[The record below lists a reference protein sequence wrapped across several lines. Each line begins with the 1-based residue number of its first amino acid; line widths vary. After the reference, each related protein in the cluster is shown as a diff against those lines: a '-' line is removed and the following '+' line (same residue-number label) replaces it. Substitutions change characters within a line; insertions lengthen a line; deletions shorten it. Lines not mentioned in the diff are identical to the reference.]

1 MPVRVSLRRSSLEDA
16 VCAECIGVPH
26 LAASVIIAAQGG
38 LNVTVDLK
46 ALARLGA
53 QARIAELI
61 AEIDA
66 ILKAFPELGQAA
78 ARPGRRNVQAEV
90 KPAVR
95 RRKRSTMSVA
105 ARKAVSERM
114 KRYWAERRKAKK
126 GR

>member
-1 MPVRVSLRRSSLEDA
+1 
-16 VCAECIGVPH
+16 
-26 LAASVIIAAQGG
+26 
-38 LNVTVDLK
+38 VTVDLK

-78 ARPGRRNVQAEV
+78 ARPGRQNIQAKVQ
-90 KPAVR
+90 PAVR
-95 RRKRSTMSVA
+95 RRKRSTMSAA

-114 KRYWAERRKAKK
+114 KRYWAKRRKAKK

>member
-1 MPVRVSLRRSSLEDA
+1 
-16 VCAECIGVPH
+16 VCAKCIGEPY
-26 LAASVIIAAQGG
+26 LAASAIISAQGG

-53 QARIAELI
+53 QARIADLI

-66 ILKAFPELGQAA
+66 ILKAFPNLGEAA
-78 ARPGRRNVQAEV
+78 ARPGQQGVQAEV
-90 KPAVR
+90 KPVVP
-95 RRKRSTMSVA
+95 RRKRSRMSAA

-114 KRYWAERRKAKK
+114 KRYWAQRRKAKK

>member
-1 MPVRVSLRRSSLEDA
+1 
-16 VCAECIGVPH
+16 
-26 LAASVIIAAQGG
+26 
-38 LNVTVDLK
+38 VTVDLK

-66 ILKAFPELGQAA
+66 ILKAFPELGRAA
-78 ARPGRRNVQAEV
+78 VRPGHQNIQAEV
-90 KPAVR
+90 EPAVR

>member
-1 MPVRVSLRRSSLEDA
+1 M
-16 VCAECIGVPH
+16 
-26 LAASVIIAAQGG
+26 
-38 LNVTVDLK
+38 TVDLK

-53 QARIAELI
+53 QARVAELI

-66 ILKAFPELGQAA
+66 ILKAFPDLGKAA
-78 ARPGRRNVQAEV
+78 ARPRRQGVQAEA

-95 RRKRSTMSVA
+95 RRKRSRMSAA

-114 KRYWAERRKAKK
+114 KRYWAGWRKAKK

>member
-1 MPVRVSLRRSSLEDA
+1 M
-16 VCAECIGVPH
+16 
-26 LAASVIIAAQGG
+26 
-38 LNVTVDLK
+38 TVDLK

-66 ILKAFPELGQAA
+66 ILEAFPELGQAA
-78 ARPGRRNVQAEV
+78 ARPGRQTIQAKV

-95 RRKRSTMSVA
+95 RRKRSTMSAA

-114 KRYWAERRKAKK
+114 KRYWANRRKAKK

>member
-1 MPVRVSLRRSSLEDA
+1 M
-16 VCAECIGVPH
+16 
-26 LAASVIIAAQGG
+26 
-38 LNVTVDLK
+38 TVDLQ

-66 ILKAFPELGQAA
+66 ILKAFPELGRAA
-78 ARPGRRNVQAEV
+78 ARPGRQNIQAEV

-95 RRKRSTMSVA
+95 RRKRFTMSAA
-105 ARKAVSERM
+105 ARKVVSERM

>member
-1 MPVRVSLRRSSLEDA
+1 
-16 VCAECIGVPH
+16 
-26 LAASVIIAAQGG
+26 VI
-38 LNVTVDLK
+38 VDLK

-66 ILKAFPELGQAA
+66 ILKAFPNLGKAA
-78 ARPGRRNVQAEV
+78 ARPGRQNIQAETNPV
-90 KPAVR
+90 VR
-95 RRKRSTMSVA
+95 RRKHPRMSAA

-114 KRYWAERRKAKK
+114 KRYWAARRKAKK